1 MQAASSLKTYNS
13 LAQCSQQQPEVLGCQ
28 LPTLTRGHLQI
39 ESRRDQREELSAL
52 LAKWQQAEGWYQTAS
67 QLALGLPTH
76 TAYLLEGQWHQN
88 GNSLHIQHEF
98 GTTYRITLLNS
109 LGFNGNSNSHGNSS
123 LIQAYREQRLVLRQD
138 LPHAQGRE
146 LVYRLWWQQGQTATT
161 EGLWQPL
168 VQQFTGFAQGDK

>member
-13 LAQCSQQQPEVLGCQ
+13 LAQCSQQQPDVLGCQ
-28 LPTLTRGHLQI
+28 LPTLISGHLQI
-39 ESRRDQREELSAL
+39 ESRRGQREELNAL
-52 LAKWQQAEGWYQTAS
+52 LAQWQKAEGWYQTAS
-67 QLALGLPTH
+67 QLALGLPAH
-76 TAYLLEGQWHQN
+76 TADLLEGQWHQN
-88 GNSLHIQHEF
+88 GNSLHIQQEH

-109 LGFNGNSNSHGNSS
+109 LDCNGNSHGNST

-146 LVYRLWWQQGQTATT
+146 LVYRLWWQQGQIATT

-168 VQQFTGFAQGDK
+168 VQQFAGFAQGDK

>member
-28 LPTLTRGHLQI
+28 LPTLISGHLQI
-39 ESRRDQREELSAL
+39 ESRRGQREELSAL
-52 LAKWQQAEGWYQTAS
+52 LAQWQQAEGWYQTAS

-76 TAYLLEGQWHQN
+76 TADLLEGQWHQN

-98 GTTYRITLLNS
+98 GTTYRITLLNCLDCNGHS
-109 LGFNGNSNSHGNSS
+109 QGNST

-138 LPHAQGRE
+138 LPHAQGQE
-146 LVYRLWWQQGQTATT
+146 LIYRLWWQQGQTATT

-168 VQQFTGFAQGDK
+168 VQQFAGFAQGDK